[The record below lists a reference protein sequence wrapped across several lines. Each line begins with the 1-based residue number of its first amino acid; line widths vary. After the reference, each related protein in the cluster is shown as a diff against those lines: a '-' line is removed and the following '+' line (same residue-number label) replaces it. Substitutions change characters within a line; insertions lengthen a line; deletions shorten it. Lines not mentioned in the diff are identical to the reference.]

1 MGVAADRVLARIAAI
16 SGLRAQLGAC
26 PSNLSRRALI
36 QAAHANGAIDDDE
49 RSALL
54 AEAA

>member
-1 MGVAADRVLARIAAI
+1 VAADRVLARIAAI